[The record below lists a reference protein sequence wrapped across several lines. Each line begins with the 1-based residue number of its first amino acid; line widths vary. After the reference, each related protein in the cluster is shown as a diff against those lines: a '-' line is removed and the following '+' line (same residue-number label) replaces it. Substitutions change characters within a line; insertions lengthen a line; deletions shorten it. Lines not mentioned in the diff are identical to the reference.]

1 MSGAILSGTFMGV
14 RARRIYKMADQWIHA
29 QIMGVFRDEVT
40 HDSNVSIIAQRKSE
54 EIYFMTLSQLIANRA
69 SAIA

>member
-1 MSGAILSGTFMGV
+1 
-14 RARRIYKMADQWIHA
+14 MADQWIHA